1 MKSCLIV
8 LSVLLILLVGL
19 DATAS
24 ESADAS
30 VSNPTYRIYLALY
43 RGMTP
48 AEQGFMDYL
57 RDHDLPA
64 EFIVRDAHNDPDAVS
79 AMRDEIRALR
89 PDLVYSFGTTVT
101 RILAGMPARID
112 PAVQIT
118 DIPILFNIVA
128 DPVGAGLVPDLQSS
142 GRNLTG
148 TTHTV
153 PIDAQYR
160 TLREALPCARLGIL
174 YNPHE
179 PNSALSVDAL
189 TALAEGDGL
198 SVLHAPV
205 TPVDDRE
212 AVTASITRTVQDLI
226 EQKVD
231 VIYLPSDSFVI
242 QHARLVTGIA
252 TAVGIPTFSA
262 TEDPVRTGGATMG
275 LVSAYYNVGQFAG
288 FKAAQILLEHLDPA
302 EIPIESIN
310 RFAFLVN
317 VDAARRVN
325 RLPPI
330 ALLRVAELI
339 CYTEGGCPLDDVA
352 VATVAPPEPTAPVAV
367 SKVEQTEA
375 ISAISTGQTQ
385 TIERIATPL
394 PCDPGQPFV
403 LRHDGSASW
412 IELPRC
418 VQDNGALRVLDA
430 PPLTN
435 RLVLLVQQHLN
446 DRGFDAGRHDG
457 LIGPRTRAAIRRFQA
472 AQGLKTTGMID
483 FALLDR
489 LQASSLIDQDNRSQ

>member
-1 MKSCLIV
+1 MKPFPTI

-19 DATAS
+19 GAMAS
-24 ESADAS
+24 EVAGAS
-30 VSNPTYRIYLALY
+30 VSPPTHRIYLALY

-57 RDHDLPA
+57 RDHDLPV
-64 EFIVRDAHNDPDAVS
+64 EFIVRDAGNDPNAIP
-79 AMRDEIRALR
+79 AMRDDIRAMR
-89 PDLVYSFGTTVT
+89 PDLVYSFGTTLT
-101 RILAGMPARID
+101 RILAGTQGSID
-112 PAVQIT
+112 PAVHIT

-128 DPVGAGLVPDLQSS
+128 DPVGAGLVPDLKSS

-148 TTHTV
+148 TMHTV
-153 PIDAQYR
+153 PIAAQYR
-160 TLREALPCARLGIL
+160 TLREALPCTRLGIL
-174 YNPHE
+174 YNPQE

-189 TALAEGDGL
+189 TQLAERDGL
-198 SVLHAPV
+198 SVLRAPV
-205 TPVDDRE
+205 TPANGSH
-212 AVTASITRTVQDLI
+212 AVAAAISRVVQDLLD
-226 EQKVD
+226 QKVD

-242 QHARLVTGIA
+242 QHARLITGI
-252 TAVGIPTFSA
+252 TAAAEIPTFSA
-262 TEDPVRTGGATMG
+262 TEDPVRASGATMG

-288 FKAAQILLEHLDPA
+288 FKATQILRDHLGPS

-317 VDAARRVN
+317 VDAARRVH

-339 CYTEGGCPLDDVA
+339 CYNEGGCLPDDVA
-352 VATVAPPEPTAPVAV
+352 AATVAPPGQSSGPTVPAIPLEA

-375 ISAISTGQTQ
+375 ISATSSGQTQ
-385 TIERIATPL
+385 TVERIAPPS

-403 LRHDGSASW
+403 LRHDGSASR

-418 VQDNGALRVLDA
+418 VQDNGAPRVLDA

-446 DRGFDAGRHDG
+446 DQGFDAGRNDG
-457 LIGPRTRAAIRRFQA
+457 LIGPRTRAAIRRFQT

-489 LQASSLIDQDNRSQ
+489 LQASSP